1 MLKYFVTI
9 IVASLFSCVG
19 GPEAPGAVET
29 RDPQSRML
37 SKPEADE
44 CTQDSDCVPATCCH
58 ATWCAPAGQGPAC
71 MDVGC
76 QAVELPQT
84 LDGSGAVEGGGCRC
98 VEGRCGARLNDGC
111 LIIGP
116 QPPAQAASER
126 DTS

>member
-58 ATWCAPAGQGPAC
+58 ATWCAPAGQGPAW
-71 MDVGC
+71 
-76 QAVELPQT
+76 AFRLPET
-84 LDGSGAVEGGGCRC
+84 EEHSSRLIGVCPH
-98 VEGRCGARLNDGC
+98 GAR
-111 LIIGP
+111 
-116 QPPAQAASER
+116 QPWSHNR
-126 DTS
+126 